1 MRPVALLVMLAA
13 TAFCADVDGI
23 WTGQQPGRNGQV
35 DDVAFRFKVDGATL
49 TGKLLGDE
57 FDLPIAGAS
66 VAGDRIRF
74 IVTTANYY
82 SGGKVQWL
90 YTGTF
95 HGGEMELARERVQTP
110 DDVAAKRPPTKTML
124 KLKRI
129 A

>member
-1 MRPVALLVMLAA
+1 MRPVALLVMLGAI
-13 TAFCADVDGI
+13 AFSADVEGI

-57 FDLPIAGAS
+57 FDLPISDAS
-66 VAGDRIRF
+66 VSGNRIRF
-74 IVTTANYY
+74 IVTTTNYY

-110 DDVAAKRPPTKTML
+110 DDVTAKRPPAITTL